1 MWFRWVWTRQN
12 FVARW
17 VTNNVNVR
25 IKGKPMLKDISKI
38 PLFSHVFHFLKNLF
52 LKELRFLKTLP
63 WWLLGKSLKYRN
75 WIGSLPKS
83 EKFLKPSNIYQ
94 AVLNFSEILV
104 IVPDSC
110 SLSQFR
116 YSQVSNCKGIYQR
129 EEGWAFGETKNSNNS
144 NTNE

>member
-1 MWFRWVWTRQN
+1 MCGSKASRCWKTSRKFPFFRS
-12 FVARW
+12 
-17 VTNNVNVR
+17 
-25 IKGKPMLKDISKI
+25 L
-38 PLFSHVFHFLKNLF
+38 PLFLFFDLF
-52 LKELRFLKTLP
+52 LGKFPCFSFFKKPLFKRTFLKTLP